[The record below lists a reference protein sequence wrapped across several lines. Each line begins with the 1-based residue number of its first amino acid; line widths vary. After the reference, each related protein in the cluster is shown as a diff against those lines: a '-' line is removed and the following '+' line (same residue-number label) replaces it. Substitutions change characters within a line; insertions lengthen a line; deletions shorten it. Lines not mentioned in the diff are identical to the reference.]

1 MDQTSKSLSLAGV
14 LEVIKKDYRMTA
26 LYVVVAAIMAVI
38 VAFSIPR
45 IYKTTVVLAPED
57 ASSGLMGNISSLAS
71 MVGMN
76 MDFSQGGDAI
86 YPEIYPDVISST
98 DFIISLFPIQVTNK
112 DKSVTCDYAT
122 HLTKHTKS
130 AWWDKAKNW
139 LVEKIKSDDPGVQKE
154 RPANEPLDPFC
165 LTRNEYELYK
175 AIQGSVSCAV
185 DKKTNVI
192 SITVTDQDPRVS
204 AIVADSIQTRLQNY
218 ITDYRTKKARED
230 VKYLEA
236 ICQEAKNRYAS
247 AQSALM
253 AYSDAHLDAVLVSVT
268 QNQEKLESEMRLR
281 ENIYSTVAQQL
292 QLARAKVQEKTPAFT
307 TIQRAS
313 MPLKHSNK
321 PKVLILGLFVFLA
334 LALRA
339 CILSVKYRDILWT
352 EQ

>member
-1 MDQTSKSLSLAGV
+1 MAGII
-14 LEVIKKDYRMTA
+14 EVIKKDYRMT
-26 LYVVVAAIMAVI
+26 LVFVLVAAIMGVV

-86 YPEIYPDVISST
+86 YPEIYPDVIGST
-98 DFIISLFPIQVTNK
+98 DFIISLFPLQVTNK
-112 DKSVTCDYAT
+112 DKSITCDYAT
-122 HLTKHTKS
+122 HWKEHTKA
-130 AWWDKAKNW
+130 AWWDKAKHW
-139 LVEKIKSDDPGVQKE
+139 VMESLKSDEPGVQKT
-154 RPANEPLDPFC
+154 RPANEPIDPFC
-165 LTRNEYELYK
+165 LTRSEYDLYQ
-175 AIQGSVSCAV
+175 AIKSSISCSV

-204 AIVADSIQTRLQNY
+204 AIVADSIQNRLQNY

-230 VKYLEA
+230 VQYLET
-236 ICQEAKNRYAS
+236 ICQEAKTRYAS

-292 QLARAKVQEKTPAFT
+292 QLARSKVQEKTPAFT

-313 MPLKHSNK
+313 IPLKHSNK
-321 PKVLILGLFVFLA
+321 PKILILGIFVFLA
-334 LALRA
+334 LCLRA
-339 CILSVKYRDILWT
+339 LILSVKYRDILWT
-352 EQ
+352 EQQDSF